1 MHGQTYAYNK
11 TQKIR
16 AKMACIET
24 NNKKLERK
32 KERRKERKTGRQVDR
47 QKKNESRKERK
58 KERKKR
64 KKDRETDRP
73 AGSRLI
79 PSKNIDDSCMGRQI
93 LHVCAQHEAGDE
105 KEDG

>member
-32 KERRKERKTGRQVDR
+32 KERKTGRQTEKRTKAGNKETKKQINKETNKQRNNDR
-47 QKKNESRKERK
+47 Q
-58 KERKKR
+58 
-64 KKDRETDRP
+64 

-105 KEDG
+105 EEDG